1 MSSGRACAAA
11 ARFEAT
17 AASSL
22 SGQKKSSRPLFA
34 RDVHKGRSGRI
45 GEKLRKMYDF
55 LRATPVK
62 SDGFTNSE
70 EAVAAAG
77 HGSRPCWLKCC
88 PCPSRCSLSLSLSLI
103 GKKYLFC
110 ALHISLPLFPLSL
123 YPTLRSL
130 AVVPAA
136 HSSLDMTADKEDK
149 DGSSSITQLTVQNCS
164 MPIAQKVFTGESEEA
179 ARWLFL
185 GRMRRFAGALL
196 DVLCPRGGRQRGGG
210 GGTSCITHQG
220 FRDECELRMQE

>member
-1 MSSGRACAAA
+1 MRCPIRGHGSFS
-11 ARFEAT
+11 FEA
-17 AASSL
+17 AV
-22 SGQKKSSRPLFA
+22 GEQKKSSRPLFA
-34 RDVHKGRSGRI
+34 RDVRKGRSGRI
-45 GEKLRKMYDF
+45 CEKLRKMCDF
-55 LRATPVK
+55 CRATPVE

-88 PCPSRCSLSLSLSLI
+88 PCPSSCSLSLI
-103 GKKYLFC
+103 RKKYLFC

-149 DGSSSITQLTVQNCS
+149 DGAQFFSPALSLSSLCRIVQCQSCKKSSWGNPKKLLDGFFSVGCDVSRARFS
-164 MPIAQKVFTGESEEA
+164 MYFAHAEEDKEEEGVG
-179 ARWLFL
+179 RQ
-185 GRMRRFAGALL
+185 GRMRMNAGLKGVVTL
-196 DVLCPRGGRQRGGG
+196 
-210 GGTSCITHQG
+210 
-220 FRDECELRMQE
+220 